1 MTEIIFHHYWPS
13 PFSEKV
19 RVIFGM
25 KKLAWRSVEIPNMM
39 PKPDLMPLTGGYRK
53 TPVMQ
58 IGADIYCDTQLII
71 RELERRYPAIPL
83 VRDGGLSYGL
93 GFWTDRPFFQAT
105 VPIIFGEIGPMVP
118 EAFRK
123 DREKMFPDRP
133 FDYTQMKAASPMFR
147 DQWRAHLAMI
157 DETLASG
164 KPYLGGDTPSVAD
177 AHCFMNVWFLRNPLG
192 AVAAGFMQEFPSV
205 EAWFGRVQA
214 IGHGAYTAMD
224 SKEALAV
231 AKAATP
237 SPARAMA
244 RRLARITS
252 WPDASSVPHR
262 TPKMSDSISR
272 RCMRTSTGPVRWR
285 GRPSSPRSPTPPK
298 QSATCGSASISLS
311 QAKRRKRPSGVS
323 NGVPAT
329 GSIRRTI
336 PSCARRCRMICS
348 TLHIRSPC

>member
-1 MTEIIFHHYWPS
+1 MDLILHHYDAS

-19 RVIFGM
+19 RIVFGM
-25 KKLAWRSVEIPNMM
+25 TGQAWSSVITPNMM

-71 RELERRYPAIPL
+71 RELERRYPEIPL

-118 EAFRK
+118 EAFKK

-157 DETLASG
+157 GETLANG

-177 AHCFMNVWFLRNPLG
+177 AHCFMGIVKFRFAGDAQGAKDALNVCESNDPP
-192 AVAAGFMQEFPSV
+192 AEVAGFV
-205 EAWFGRVQA
+205 
-214 IGHGAYTAMD
+214 
-224 SKEALAV
+224 
-231 AKAATP
+231 
-237 SPARAMA
+237 
-244 RRLARITS
+244 
-252 WPDASSVPHR
+252 
-262 TPKMSDSISR
+262 DSIR
-272 RCMRTSTGPVRWR
+272 AEVDAALGE
-285 GRPSSPRSPTPPK
+285 
-298 QSATCGSASISLS
+298 
-311 QAKRRKRPSGVS
+311 
-323 NGVPAT
+323 
-329 GSIRRTI
+329 
-336 PSCARRCRMICS
+336 
-348 TLHIRSPC
+348 

>member
-71 RELERRYPAIPL
+71 RELERRHPEIPL

-118 EAFRK
+118 EAFKK

-157 DETLASG
+157 GETLANG

-177 AHCFMNVWFLRNPLG
+177 AHCFMNLWFLRNPLG
-192 AVAAGFMQEFPSV
+192 AVAAGFMQEFPAV
-205 EAWFGRVQA
+205 DTWFGRVQA
-214 IGHGAYTAMD
+214 IGHGSYTAMD
-224 SKEALAV
+224 SKEALSIAR
-231 AKAATP
+231 AATP
-237 SPARAMA
+237 SPARAA
-244 RRLARITS
+244 
-252 WPDASSVPHR
+252 DAFDPNGR
-262 TPKMSDSISR
+262 TPGDRVSVMPDDYGR
-272 RCMRTSTGPVRWR
+272 DPVTGEIVF
-285 GRPSSPRSPTPPK
+285 
-298 QSATCGSASISLS
+298 
-311 QAKRRKRPSGVS
+311 S
-323 NGVPAT
+323 NAHEIA
-329 GSIRRTI
+329 IRRHD
-336 PSCARRCRMICS
+336 PAVGDVVVHFPRAGFMVM
-348 TLHIRSPC
+348 PA

>member
-71 RELERRYPAIPL
+71 RELERRYPEIPL

-118 EAFRK
+118 EAFKK

-157 DETLASG
+157 GETLANG

-192 AVAAGFMQEFPSV
+192 AVAAGFMQEFPAV

-214 IGHGAYTAMD
+214 IGHGSYTAMD
-224 SKEALAV
+224 SKEALSI

-237 SPARAMA
+237 SPARAADAFDPNGRKPGDRVSVM
-244 RRLARITS
+244 
-252 WPDASSVPHR
+252 PDDYGRDPV
-262 TPKMSDSISR
+262 
-272 RCMRTSTGPVRWR
+272 TGEIVF
-285 GRPSSPRSPTPPK
+285 
-298 QSATCGSASISLS
+298 
-311 QAKRRKRPSGVS
+311 S
-323 NGVPAT
+323 NAHEIA
-329 GSIRRTI
+329 IRRHD
-336 PSCARRCRMICS
+336 PAVGDVVVHFPRAGFMVM
-348 TLHIRSPC
+348 PA

>member
-71 RELERRYPAIPL
+71 RELERRYPQNPI

-118 EAFRK
+118 EAFRQ

-157 DETLASG
+157 GETLANG

-192 AVAAGFMQEFPSV
+192 VVADGFLKEFPAV
-205 EAWFGRVQA
+205 DAWFGRVQA
-214 IGHGAYTAMD
+214 IGHGSYTAMD
-224 SKEALAV
+224 PKEALAI

-237 SPARAMA
+237 SPTRAADPFDPNGRKPGDRVSVM
-244 RRLARITS
+244 
-252 WPDASSVPHR
+252 PDDYGRDPVVGE
-262 TPKMSDSISR
+262 IVF
-272 RCMRTSTGPVRWR
+272 ST
-285 GRPSSPRSPTPPK
+285 
-298 QSATCGSASISLS
+298 AHEIA
-311 QAKRRKRPSGVS
+311 
-323 NGVPAT
+323 
-329 GSIRRTI
+329 IRRED
-336 PSCARRCRMICS
+336 PAVGEVVVHFPRAGFMVM
-348 TLHIRSPC
+348 PA